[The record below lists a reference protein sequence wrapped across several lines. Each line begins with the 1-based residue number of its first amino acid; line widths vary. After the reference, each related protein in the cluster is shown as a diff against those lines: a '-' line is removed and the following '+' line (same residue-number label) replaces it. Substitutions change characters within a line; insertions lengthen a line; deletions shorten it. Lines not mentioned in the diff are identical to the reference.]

1 MAEES
6 NNPFGINITKRYV
19 SSGGE
24 SELYR
29 PQHIGNHGSIELVD
43 YMGGDGTVERVA
55 TAGHGAE
62 IFSENPHREDFIR
75 HLSAKGIYEP
85 FKSVQLK
92 FSFQSPIETALTFV
106 YEPGI
111 SVNEYSGR
119 YSVMIDSSRS
129 PPLENIRQSLT
140 GKRLEERAEQI
151 YNLLRQNRKEASTK
165 YQELIQVDLA
175 RELARIGLGIDNDT
189 KFFWKIDLLTLANF
203 VNKQRDLLD
212 TKSHTKEYVESVA
225 ETAKSVAPYSWLAL
239 THPELRKE
247 MILST
252 PTDDKI
258 VDGPLTEP
266 VWKPS
271 NTSRV
276 TVPDLEKILFER
288 QHFLNHG
295 EFQVV
300 DYMGDDSAF
309 AQAART
315 SYGAGTKTLGDDKNL
330 IRSLV
335 RDLHTSPIEMCE
347 LSFESKAP
355 VFIDPRQAGRHR
367 TLDNHG
373 FMGYM
378 PIGSQFYEIPESEMK
393 YQDRKNRQ
401 GRGKYM
407 DPEDKEQIKNLSLGT
422 LNAEK
427 AASIKL
433 RELGAPEEIVRLAKG
448 VGFYTKRWRT
458 GDTHNTGH
466 FLRLRLDAHAQK
478 EIRDYA
484 QLVANAQAAHTPI
497 AHQAIQDYVISGM
510 RLSVKEIEL
519 LRNMIQEGKITK
531 DVDLSN
537 IDIYKG
543 VGFIVKK
550 KDSEEKELSR
560 EGQGFRAK
568 LERIIRKSE

>member
-1 MAEES
+1 MSEES
-6 NNPFGINITKRYV
+6 NNPFGVNLTKRYV
-19 SSGGE
+19 SAEGE
-24 SELYR
+24 REIYKPYS
-29 PQHIGNHGSIELVD
+29 IDNHGTVELVD

-55 TAGHGAE
+55 TAGHGTA
-62 IFSENPHREDFIR
+62 IFPERPDQESFIE
-75 HLSAKGIYEP
+75 HLAAKGIYEP

-92 FSFQSPIETALTFV
+92 FSVQAPIETALTFV

-140 GKRLEERAEQI
+140 GGKLEERAEQI
-151 YNLLRQNRKEASTK
+151 YNLLRENRKEASTK

-203 VNKQRDLLD
+203 VNKQRALLD
-212 TKSHTKEYVESVA
+212 TKNHTREYVESIA
-225 ETAKSVAPYSWLAL
+225 KTALSIAPASWLAL
-239 THPELRKE
+239 THPELRREIK
-247 MILST
+247 LST
-252 PTDDKI
+252 PADDII
-258 VDGPLTEP
+258 VDGPLCIYPWNPTIT
-266 VWKPS
+266 K
-271 NTSRV
+271 RV
-276 TVPDLEKILFER
+276 TVRELESLLFER
-288 QHFLNHG
+288 EHFLNHG

-300 DYMGDDSAF
+300 DYLGDDSAF

-315 SYGAGTKTLGDDKNL
+315 SYGTGTKTLGDDKNL
-330 IRSLV
+330 IRSLI

-347 LSFESKAP
+347 LAFESKAP

-373 FMGYM
+373 FMGYT

-393 YQDRKNRQ
+393 YQDRKNKQ
-401 GRGKYM
+401 GRGKEM
-407 DPEDKEQIKNLSLGT
+407 DPEDRELVKGLALST

-427 AASIKL
+427 TNAAQL
-433 RELGAPEEIVRLAKG
+433 RELGAPEETVRLAKG

-484 QLVANAQAAHTPI
+484 QLIANAQAAHTPI
-497 AHQAIQDYVISGM
+497 AHQAIQDYVINGM

-531 DVDLSN
+531 DADLSN
-537 IDIYKG
+537 LDMYKG

-560 EGQGFRAK
+560 EGQGFKAK
-568 LERIIRKSE
+568 LERILRK